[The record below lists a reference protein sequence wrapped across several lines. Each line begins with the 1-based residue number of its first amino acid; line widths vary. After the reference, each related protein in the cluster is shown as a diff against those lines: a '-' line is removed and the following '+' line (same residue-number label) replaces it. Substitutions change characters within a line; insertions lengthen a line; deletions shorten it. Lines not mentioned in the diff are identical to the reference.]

1 MKIIGDSLIPFE
13 EFYIVKNIEDISKTR
28 ANSQIFFNFDEKL
41 LKYSFE
47 QSLNFFV
54 EVKSVKEAIYSNS
67 LNARYIV
74 CDKILARKLQKIAD
88 NYIFDSKILALI
100 SSNEEFEDIAE
111 AEIDGVIYEKTIKER
126 I

>member
-47 QSLNFFV
+47 QNLNFFV

>member
-88 NYIFDSKILALI
+88 DYIFDSKILALI

>member
-13 EFYIVKNIEDISKTR
+13 EFYIVKNIEDISKTI

-47 QSLNFFV
+47 QNLNFFV

>member
-13 EFYIVKNIEDISKTR
+13 EFYIVNNIEDISKTR